1 MSRIKS
7 ANGLAKT
14 RINNIYH
21 NMKNRCNNPKNYK
34 YKNYGGRGIKVCN
47 EWQKSFL
54 SFYNWAINNGYDET
68 LTIDRMNVNGNYEPD
83 NCRWIP
89 LEKQFYNRTDNIY
102 YIVNEKKKCLSELCK
117 EYNMPYH
124 TVRKRLE
131 RGKDIITALTTPID
145 IKKRNKLY
153 KRKDDEK

>member
-1 MSRIKS
+1 MSKKS

-21 NMKNRCNNPKNYK
+21 NMKNRCNNCKNYR
-34 YKNYGGRGIKVCN
+34 YKNYGARGIKVCD
-47 EWQKSFL
+47 EWQNSFL
-54 SFYNWAINNGYDET
+54 TFYNWAINNGYDET
-68 LTIDRMNVNGNYEPD
+68 LTLDRIDVNGNYEPN

-89 LEKQFYNRTDNIY
+89 LEKQFYNKTDNVY
-102 YIVNEKKKCLSELCK
+102 YIVNKQKKCLSELCK
-117 EYNMPYH
+117 EYNMPYQ

-131 RGKDIITALTTPID
+131 RGKDIIMALTTPID

-153 KRKDDEK
+153 KRKDDK